1 MSSEIDPLLP
11 QTRSAPEISGHG
23 FPQPASNEDQRLE
36 DHEESMS
43 PSSNAYSSLRR
54 SIALFTIV
62 VFLSLFIAVVL
73 SGGPRSKDENRQ
85 RDNAT
90 IAARVDKI
98 LSQTPLIG

>member
-11 QTRSAPEISGHG
+11 QTRSAPEISGYG
-23 FPQPASNEDQRLE
+23 FPQPTSNEDQRFK
-36 DHEESMS
+36 DQEESTS
-43 PSSNAYSSLRR
+43 PSSNAYASLRR

-62 VFLSLFIAVVL
+62 VFLSLFIAIVL
-73 SGGPRSKDENRQ
+73 SGSSRSKDENGP

-90 IAARVDKI
+90 VAARVDKI